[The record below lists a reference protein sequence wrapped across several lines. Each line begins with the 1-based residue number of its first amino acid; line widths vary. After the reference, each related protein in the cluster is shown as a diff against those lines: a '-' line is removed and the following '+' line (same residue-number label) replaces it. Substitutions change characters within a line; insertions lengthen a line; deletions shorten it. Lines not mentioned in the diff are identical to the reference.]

1 MNEKLPLREAPP
13 CLSRLDGMAG
23 SFTLL
28 DSRQSLPRTRYG
40 AEMTNWKLLDV
51 SWSQRRFELKKEKS
65 KKGKAADQKGGSF
78 MADATMNLLRE
89 LTEAPGISGYEQEV
103 REIIRKHLQAITT
116 IEQDRLGSIVC
127 RKNGEVENPRIMLA
141 GHMDEIGF
149 IVKLVTDEGFI
160 KFSPLGGWWGHVMLA
175 QRVVIKTR
183 KGDVIGLIGSK
194 PPHILSE
201 EERKKLQEPKDM
213 YIDIGAISSAEVKEL
228 GISPGD
234 PVIPICPFT
243 VLGTGK
249 TYLAKAFDDRVGC
262 ALFIEVIKNLRQEK
276 HPNTVYGVGTVQ
288 EEVGLRGARTSSWV
302 VEPDVGLTMEVGVAG
317 DVPDVKKDDAQGK
330 LGKGPV
336 IVIRDGSMVPNLRLR
351 DLFVETAEK
360 LKIPYQ
366 FDMLE
371 RGGTDS
377 GAIHLH
383 RHGVPNLVIA
393 VPTRHIHSHAG
404 IIYRD
409 DFDHAVRLVT
419 AVIKKLDADTVAS
432 LTE

>member
-1 MNEKLPLREAPP
+1 
-13 CLSRLDGMAG
+13 
-23 SFTLL
+23 
-28 DSRQSLPRTRYG
+28 
-40 AEMTNWKLLDV
+40 
-51 SWSQRRFELKKEKS
+51 
-65 KKGKAADQKGGSF
+65 
-78 MADATMNLLRE
+78 MADATTKLLRE
-89 LTEAPGISGYEQEV
+89 LTEAPGISGYEREV
-103 REIIRKHLQAITT
+103 REIIRRHLQGITT

-127 RKNGEVENPRIMLA
+127 RKNGDAEQPKIMLA

-149 IVKLVTDEGFI
+149 IVKLVTDEGFV
-160 KFSPLGGWWGHVMLA
+160 KFSPVGGWWGHVMLA

-183 KGDVIGLIGSK
+183 KGDVVGLIGSK

-213 YIDIGAISSAEVKEL
+213 YIDVGATSSAEVKEL
-228 GISPGD
+228 GVSPGD
-234 PVIPICPFT
+234 PAIPICPFT

-249 TYLAKAFDDRVGC
+249 TYLAKALDDRVGC
-262 ALFIEVIKNLRQEK
+262 ALLIEVIKELNRER

-336 IVIRDGSMVPNLRLR
+336 IVIRDGSMIPNLRLR

-383 RHGVPNLVIA
+383 RQGVPNLVIA

-404 IIYRD
+404 IIYRG
-409 DFDHAVRLVT
+409 DFDHAVKLVT
-419 AVIKKLDADTVAS
+419 AAVKKLDRHTVER
-432 LTE
+432 LTK

>member
-1 MNEKLPLREAPP
+1 MR
-13 CLSRLDGMAG
+13 
-23 SFTLL
+23 
-28 DSRQSLPRTRYG
+28 
-40 AEMTNWKLLDV
+40 
-51 SWSQRRFELKKEKS
+51 
-65 KKGKAADQKGGSF
+65 
-78 MADATMNLLRE
+78 DATMELLRE
-89 LTEAPGISGYEQEV
+89 LTEASGISGYEQEV
-103 REIIRKHLQAITT
+103 REIIRRHLQDLTT
-116 IEQDRLGSIVC
+116 IELDRLGSIVC
-127 RKNGEVENPRIMLA
+127 RKNGKAGKPRIMLA

-160 KFSPLGGWWGHVMLA
+160 KFSPVGGWWGHVMLA
-175 QRVVIKTR
+175 QRVVIKTQ
-183 KGDVIGLIGSK
+183 KGDMTGLIGSK

-213 YIDIGAISSAEVKEL
+213 YIDVGATSSDEIREL
-228 GISPGD
+228 GIRPGD
-234 PVIPICPFT
+234 PVIPVCPFT

-249 TYLAKAFDDRVGC
+249 TYLGKAFDDRVGC
-262 ALFIEVIKNLRQEK
+262 ALFVEVIKRLSKEK

-317 DVPDVKKDDAQGK
+317 DVPDVKKDDAQGR

-351 DLFVETAEK
+351 DLFVNTAEK

-383 RHGVPNLVIA
+383 RQGVPNLVIA

-404 IIYRD
+404 ILYRD
-409 DFDHAVRLVT
+409 DFDQAVNLVV
-419 AVIKKLDADTVAS
+419 AVIKKLDTNVVAG
-432 LTE
+432 LIE